1 MILQSFLL
9 LLPILLLV
17 LLGLLLS
24 RLHDLSGD
32 TLVKTITEVLMPML
46 IFHALATS
54 DIELSLVADL
64 AGVTSFVVLAAALL
78 AWLYTRVADVEA
90 REFIPPVVF
99 MNSGFL
105 GIPLMQLWGGLAAM
119 NLVVIY
125 DQIQTLYIFTLGLA
139 IITGGLTAG
148 RLTGLKEMLKAPILW
163 SIVLGFIF
171 RFSGIQLPAPI
182 AVTLEFGGSAAPPLA
197 AFALGAAL
205 GTTKFHFSRHLFAAL
220 ALRFAGGFL
229 LALVGCRVFG
239 ITGLSRTVVLVASA
253 LPSAVFTSVLP
264 LRYGAKADFGGTMVV
279 VSSVLGIFVIPFS
292 FWAAGS
298 LP

>member
-24 RLHDLSGD
+24 RRHELSGD
-32 TLVKTITEVLMPML
+32 TLVRAITEVLMPML

-54 DIELSLVADL
+54 DIELTLVANL
-64 AGVTSFVVLAAALL
+64 AGVTSFVVLAAALV
-78 AWLYTRVADVEA
+78 AWLYARLAGIGA
-90 REFIPPVVF
+90 REFIPPVIF

-105 GIPLMQLWGGLAAM
+105 GIPLMQLWGGLAAV

-139 IITGGLTAG
+139 IITGGMTAG
-148 RLTGLKEMLKAPILW
+148 RLIGLREMLKAPILW
-163 SIVLGFIF
+163 SIVLGFLF
-171 RFSGIQLPAPI
+171 RFSGLELPPPV
-182 AVTLEFGGSAAPPLA
+182 AVALDFGGSAAPPLA
-197 AFALGAAL
+197 AFALGVAL

-220 ALRFAGGFL
+220 GLRFVGGFL
-229 LALVGCRVFG
+229 LALAGCEIFG
-239 ITGLSRTVVLVASA
+239 VTGLSRTVVLVASA

-279 VSSVLGIFVIPFS
+279 VSSVLGVLVIPLS
-292 FWAAGS
+292 FWAAALLS
-298 LP
+298 